1 MIKRNAKLDILRLQL
16 SQLHVYEYQERYPDR
31 LTHYLG
37 LLARNKSDD
46 PGLILVKPREH
57 GYEILDG
64 HHRYVALVM
73 SGREDA
79 LCVIIDEN

>member
-1 MIKRNAKLDILRLQL
+1 MRLQL
-16 SQLHVYEYQERYPDR
+16 SQLQVYEYQERYPDR
-31 LTHYLG
+31 LTHYLR
-37 LLARNKSDD
+37 LLARNDTDD

-64 HHRYVALVM
+64 HHRFVALVM

-79 LCVIIDEN
+79 LCVIIDET

>member
-1 MIKRNAKLDILRLQL
+1 MIKRNAKLDIQRLKL
-16 SQLHVYEYQERYPDR
+16 SQLQVYEYQERYPDR

-37 LLARNKSDD
+37 LLARNTTDD

-79 LCVIIDEN
+79 LCVVIDEN